1 MFCYWHIVISRG
13 SFCLI
18 GFSKKS
24 CLCDVPEW
32 LLNLEDKGL
41 SVFGNGISKFRNKLV
56 FDDSSENYKHSV
68 FKPSNDDFF
77 VIDKVGQ
84 QTEKTMEDD
93 QPIQYMDAAFI
104 SAAQT
109 MKFTSKSARRKRK
122 ERRGEGEEQFKLQR
136 YKCDSSAKESPV
148 LSSADDMSSGS
159 EVENPS
165 SDDDVEEMEQ

>member
-1 MFCYWHIVISRG
+1 M
-13 SFCLI
+13 
-18 GFSKKS
+18 
-24 CLCDVPEW
+24 
-32 LLNLEDKGL
+32 
-41 SVFGNGISKFRNKLV
+41 FGNGISKFRNKLV
-56 FDDSSENYKHSV
+56 FDDSSENYEHSV
-68 FKPSNDDFF
+68 FKPSSRRIATDDLF

-84 QTEKTMEDD
+84 QTEKIMEDD

-136 YKCDSSAKESPV
+136 YKYDSTAKESPV
-148 LSSADDMSSGS
+148 LSSADDMSSGC